1 LDALEE
7 LILVIILMEQ
17 HQTLI
22 ILAVVEE
29 EEERT
34 MVELVVELQ
43 QVRIY
48 MAEGEEEVLDRLAA
62 LVMVTMEEEM
72 VDRQETQEIMV
83 EVEVEVEAVVQMHRV
98 EMVQAG

>member
-1 LDALEE
+1 
-7 LILVIILMEQ
+7 
-17 HQTLI
+17 
-22 ILAVVEE
+22 
-29 EEERT
+29 
-34 MVELVVELQ
+34 
-43 QVRIY
+43 

-83 EVEVEVEAVVQMHRV
+83 GVEVEVVAVVQMHRV